1 MKVQIQKWGN
11 SLALRIPKSFALESK
26 IKQGSSVEVSLES
39 GKIIVFPIAEN
50 GISLDEMLAQVTP
63 ENLHGEIDTGSSVGK
78 EIW

>member
-39 GKIIVFPIAEN
+39 GKIIVFPITEN
-50 GISLDEMLAQVTP
+50 EISLDEMLAQVTP
-63 ENLHGEIDTGSSVGK
+63 DNLHGEIDTGSSVGK